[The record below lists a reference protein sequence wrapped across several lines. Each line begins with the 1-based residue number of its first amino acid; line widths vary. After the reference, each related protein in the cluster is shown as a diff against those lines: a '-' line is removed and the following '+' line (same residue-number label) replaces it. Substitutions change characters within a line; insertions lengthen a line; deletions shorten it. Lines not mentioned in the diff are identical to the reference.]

1 MSAPARVDPPGR
13 GAKKVMSFRYKLFR
27 GLLRAISRVLFGL
40 TIHGAEKVPH
50 TGPVILAANHRR
62 YADPVLVCM
71 AVPRRIQWMG
81 KKELFTPPFDRFF
94 YFIGTFPVDRKGGG
108 RAALRS
114 ALAYLKDGW
123 TLGIFPEG
131 TRRKAYDPNDP
142 PKGGVAM
149 LAARSGAPV
158 VPVFVD
164 RVPNLRERLR
174 GAKLHAYVGDPITI
188 DNTKS
193 GRGSY
198 EEFSTQVLRKVYGLG
213 DASRGGGASSA
224 VCRWSRSWV
233 PRTWGRARW

>member
-1 MSAPARVDPPGR
+1 MSATAKAAPPGR
-13 GAKKVMSFRYKLFR
+13 GAKKVMSPRYKLFR
-27 GLLRAISRVLFGL
+27 GLLRAISRVLVGL
-40 TIHGAEKVPH
+40 TIHGAEKVPR

-81 KKELFTPPFDRFF
+81 KKELFTPPFDWFF

-114 ALAYLKDGW
+114 SLAYLKDGW

-131 TRRKAYDPNDP
+131 TRRKAYDPTDP

-149 LAARSGAPV
+149 LAAKSGAPV
-158 VPVFVD
+158 FPVFVD

-174 GAKLHAYVGDPITI
+174 GAKLHAYIGDPITI
-188 DNTKS
+188 DNTKT
-193 GRGSY
+193 GKGTY
-198 EEFSTQVLRKVYGLG
+198 EEFSSRVLREIYALG
-213 DASRGGGASSA
+213 NAAREDGGAS
-224 VCRWSRSWV
+224 
-233 PRTWGRARW
+233 

>member
-1 MSAPARVDPPGR
+1 MNTKTKAAPPVR
-13 GAKKVMSFRYKLFR
+13 GAKKVMSLRYKLFR

-40 TIHGAEKVPH
+40 TVHGAEKVPR

-94 YFIGTFPVDRKGGG
+94 YFIGTFPVDRTGGG

-114 ALAYLKDGW
+114 ALSYLKDGW

-131 TRRKAYDPNDP
+131 TRRKEYDPDDP

-149 LAARSGAPV
+149 LAARSGAPII
-158 VPVFVD
+158 PVFVD
-164 RVPNLRERLR
+164 HVPNPRERLR
-174 GAKLHAYVGDPITI
+174 GAKLHAYIGDPITA
-188 DNTKS
+188 DNTRGIK
-193 GRGSY
+193 GSY
-198 EEFSTQVLRKVYGLG
+198 EELSARVLREIYALG
-213 DASRGGGASSA
+213 DARSTGGKDGAL
-224 VCRWSRSWV
+224 
-233 PRTWGRARW
+233 

>member
-1 MSAPARVDPPGR
+1 MSAAAKLAKLIPPSKG
-13 GAKKVMSFRYKLFR
+13 GKSKKAMSPRYTLFR
-27 GLLRAISRVLFGL
+27 ALLANISRVLFGL
-40 TIHGAEKVPH
+40 TVHGAEKVPLE
-50 TGPVILAANHRR
+50 GPVILAANHRR

-131 TRRKAYDPNDP
+131 TRRNAYDPNDP

-149 LAARSGAPV
+149 LAARSGAPI

-164 RVPNLRERLR
+164 RLPTLRERLR
-174 GAKLHAYVGDPITI
+174 GGKLHAYVGDPIMPEG
-188 DNTKS
+188 TKGAKGAHEELS
-193 GRGSY
+193 KHVLKEIYALGEAGR
-198 EEFSTQVLRKVYGLG
+198 
-213 DASRGGGASSA
+213 RGKGGPA
-224 VCRWSRSWV
+224 
-233 PRTWGRARW
+233 

>member
-1 MSAPARVDPPGR
+1 MSTTAKKVTPPPRGR
-13 GAKKVMSFRYKLFR
+13 GAKKVMSIRYRAFR
-27 GLLRAISRVLFGL
+27 GILRGISRVLFGL
-40 TIHGAEKVPH
+40 TVHGAEKVPR

-81 KKELFTPPFDRFF
+81 KKELFTPPFDWFF

-131 TRRKAYDPNDP
+131 TRRKAYDPTDP

-149 LAARSGAPV
+149 LAARSGAAV

-164 RVPNLRERLR
+164 KVPTLRERLK
-174 GAKLHAYVGDPITI
+174 GAKLHAYVGDPVNI
-188 DNTKS
+188 DNTKN
-193 GRGSY
+193 GKGIY
-198 EEFSTQVLRKVYGLG
+198 EEFSARLLREIYALG
-213 DASRGGGASSA
+213 PDNGEGAKA
-224 VCRWSRSWV
+224 
-233 PRTWGRARW
+233 